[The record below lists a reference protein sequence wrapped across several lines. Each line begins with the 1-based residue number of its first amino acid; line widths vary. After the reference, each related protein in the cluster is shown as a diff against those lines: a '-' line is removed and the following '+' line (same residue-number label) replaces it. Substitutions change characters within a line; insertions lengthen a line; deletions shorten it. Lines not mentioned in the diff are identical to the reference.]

1 MKSNIYIYLFCS
13 HTYIKLYI
21 MYAIYLYISLYTF
34 THINM
39 CVCVCMCRHAY
50 GISKSAI
57 PIQLWKKHLGDII
70 WRTPSN
76 LSGHHAPELSSWGSL
91 RSFWWGDERDRTK
104 HSLKISGVG
113 LRSWA
118 ATQKTAQAVWY
129 LDSILGQ
136 MVEMAKQEIS
146 GACNLDTMLFLLWFP
161 VSVSL
166 LRAYINFKMAYKEMG
181 LILMFQLYVIS
192 LFISIFYWIN
202 YSSCVGWLHRGS
214 WSEVDKSLLEC
225 LWNSKI

>member
-1 MKSNIYIYLFCS
+1 MPQYYQ
-13 HTYIKLYI
+13 
-21 MYAIYLYISLYTF
+21 A
-34 THINM
+34 
-39 CVCVCMCRHAY
+39 
-50 GISKSAI
+50 G
-57 PIQLWKKHLGDII
+57 
-70 WRTPSN
+70 
-76 LSGHHAPELSSWGSL
+76 GSL
-91 RSFWWGDERDRTK
+91 RSFWCGDERGRTK
-104 HSLKISGVG
+104 HSLKIGGVG

-118 ATQKTAQAVWY
+118 ATQKTTQAMWY

-136 MVEMAKQEIS
+136 KVEMAKQEIP

-181 LILMFQLYVIS
+181 LILTFQIYVIS

-202 YSSCVGWLHRGS
+202 HSSCVGWLQGGNG
-214 WSEVDKSLLEC
+214 SEVDKNLLEC